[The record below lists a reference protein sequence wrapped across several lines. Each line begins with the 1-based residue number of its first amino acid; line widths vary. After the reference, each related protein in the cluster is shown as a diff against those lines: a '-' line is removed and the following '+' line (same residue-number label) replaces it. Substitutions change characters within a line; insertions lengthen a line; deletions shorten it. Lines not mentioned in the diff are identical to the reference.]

1 MVDDTSG
8 IFQNKWIMAE
18 SFVFVIF
25 VTDNLFKAENLYLIS
40 KLLKSSKED
49 YFLAYFKSPLSES
62 SHKLVKVLQK
72 PER

>member
-1 MVDDTSG
+1 MVDDASE
-8 IFQNKWIMAE
+8 ILQNKWIMVE

-25 VTDNLFKAENLYLIS
+25 ATDNLFKAENLYLIS

-49 YFLAYFKSPLSES
+49 YFLTYFESLLSKS

-72 PER
+72 P

>member
-1 MVDDTSG
+1 MVDDASE
-8 IFQNKWIMAE
+8 IFQNKWIMVA

-49 YFLAYFKSPLSES
+49 YFEAYFKSPLSEN
-62 SHKLVKVLQK
+62 SHKLKKVSRK
-72 PER
+72 P